1 MHPSLRSLARRAL
14 PFLEWRTAL
23 TGRSLRADLI
33 AGSSVA
39 LLAIPQSL
47 AYAQL
52 AGLPAYY
59 GLYAALLPTI
69 VGALFGSSAQLSTGP
84 VALTSL
90 LTAASIAPLAA
101 APEQYVAYAVALA
114 LLSGLFQI
122 GFGLMRA
129 GMLMNLLSHPV
140 LVGFINAAAI
150 LIMLS
155 QVPSLVG
162 VERPPPRHALAEAWQ
177 IVLNLPGAHGYSVAF
192 AAAAIVLLVAFARLA
207 PRWPGVLVTVALL
220 TGASYALDYAGSGG
234 RVVGEIPRGLP
245 VLQAPAF
252 DVQAW
257 IALAPAAFVIAVVSF
272 VEAMSSAKIAALR
285 TGANWDENRE
295 LIGQGL
301 AKVAAALSH
310 TMPVSGSFSRSAVN
324 LAAGARTG
332 MSSVVCALFVLLTVL
347 FLTPLLGHL
356 PLPVL
361 AAIIVVALARLIDV
375 RSLANAWRASRD
387 DALAALLTFVC
398 TIAFAPSIQKGI
410 LVGIG
415 VSLALFVYGRMRPN
429 LEVIEPSSEQFGRE
443 LPDAGRHPF
452 EHALGVIRFDASLVF
467 VNASYFENAAMQL
480 GRRYP
485 GLRFILVSASAINA
499 LDASGVQMLFS
510 LADGLAKKGIALAFS
525 GAKPQVRRVLQRTG
539 LERRIGTENFFP
551 TDEEAVR
558 TLARRLGPGLRSRD
572 EDRAC

>member
-1 MHPSLRSLARRAL
+1 MHRSLRSIALRTL
-14 PFLEWRTAL
+14 PFLQWRTAL

-69 VGALFGSSAQLSTGP
+69 VGALFGSSPQLSTGP

-90 LTAASIAPLAA
+90 LTAASIAPFAA
-101 APEQYVAYAVALA
+101 APEQYVAYAVVLA

-122 GFGLMRA
+122 GFGLMRV
-129 GMLMNLLSHPV
+129 GVLMNLLSHPV
-140 LVGFINAAAI
+140 LVGFVNAAAI

-155 QVPSLVG
+155 QVPSLLG
-162 VERPPPRHALAEAWQ
+162 IERPHARHALAETWK
-177 IVLNLPGAHGYSVAF
+177 IVVNLPAAHGYSVAF

-207 PRWPGVLVTVALL
+207 PRWPGVLVTVAVL
-220 TGASYALDYAGSGG
+220 TGASYALDYVGRGG
-234 RVVGEIPRGLP
+234 RVVGEIPHGVP
-245 VLQAPAF
+245 VLQLPAF
-252 DVQAW
+252 DAQLW
-257 IALAPAAFVIAVVSF
+257 IALAPAAFVIALVSF
-272 VEAMSSAKIAALR
+272 MEAMSSAKIAALT
-285 TGANWDENRE
+285 TGMKWDENQE

-310 TMPVSGSFSRSAVN
+310 TMPVSGSFSRSALN

-347 FLTPLLGHL
+347 FLTPMLRHL

-375 RSLANAWRASRD
+375 RSVANAWRVSRD
-387 DALAALLTFVC
+387 DALAALLTFAC
-398 TIAFAPSIQKGI
+398 TLAFAPSIQMGI
-410 LVGIG
+410 LVGILA
-415 VSLALFVYGRMRPN
+415 SLALFVYGRMRPN
-429 LEVIEPSSEQFGRE
+429 LEVIEPSSEELARE
-443 LPDAGRHPF
+443 LPVASRQ
-452 EHALGVIRFDASLVF
+452 ELARSLGVIRFDASLVF

-480 GRRYP
+480 ERGHP
-485 GLRFILVSASAINA
+485 DLRFILVSAAAINA
-499 LDASGVQMLFS
+499 LDASGVQMLSS
-510 LADGLAKKGIALAFS
+510 LADGLARNGVALAFS
-525 GAKPQVRRVLQRTG
+525 GTKPQVRRVLQRTG
-539 LERRIGTENFFP
+539 LEKRIGVENFFA
-551 TDEEAVR
+551 TDQEAV
-558 TLARRLGPGLRSRD
+558 LALAKRPGLPDRSRD
-572 EDRAC
+572 KDRAC